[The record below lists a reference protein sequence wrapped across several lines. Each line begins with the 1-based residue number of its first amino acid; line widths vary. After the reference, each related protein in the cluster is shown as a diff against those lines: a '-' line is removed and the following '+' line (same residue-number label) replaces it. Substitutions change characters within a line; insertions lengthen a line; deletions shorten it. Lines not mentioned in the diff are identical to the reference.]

1 MSKDMNKNIILIDWL
16 SFTCRNMTKFDC
28 LKLLQLDNDINF
40 ELTYGYYG
48 YRDRLYYGGISIY
61 FNHRIVAQDYP
72 MIEFSGQGCRT
83 FETYSAINFDVL
95 LNLCVNVP
103 QSYHITR
110 IDIAYDDHTGIL
122 DIYKI
127 KDDCEKRNFVG
138 KLHNGM
144 IVDSF
149 KREVDCWSVMFG
161 SKSSDLYIR
170 IYDKARERKL
180 HDGRHWIRC
189 ETVFKQDRAFEFIKN
204 ELPIGEKL
212 RGVLHNYLRFVT
224 PNKNDINKRRW
235 NIRKYWADFLG
246 DVDKIS
252 VYTPKDVEYNLSR
265 LSRFVFK
272 QAGNSIHTYIK
283 CQGLSEFITEVLER
297 GTRLTKHQKALI
309 NDYAREMECKD
320 VINSSDFVDE
330 LQKSGVY
337 KL

>member
-28 LKLLQLDNDINF
+28 LKLLQLDNDIHF
-40 ELTYGYYG
+40 ELLHGFYGYQ
-48 YRDRLYYGGISIY
+48 DRLFFGGISIY

-83 FETYSAINFDVL
+83 FETYSKINFDVL
-95 LNLCVNVP
+95 LNLCINVP

-110 IDIAYDDHTGIL
+110 IDIAYDDHTGVL
-122 DIYKI
+122 DIDKI
-127 KDDCEKRNFVG
+127 VHDCLYRNFVG

-170 IYDKARERKL
+170 IYDKARERKIN
-180 HDGRHWIRC
+180 DGRHWIRC
-189 ETVFKQDRAFEFIKN
+189 ETVFKQDRALEFIKN
-204 ELPIGEKL
+204 SAPIGEKL
-212 RGVLHNYLRFVT
+212 RGILQNYLRFVV
-224 PNKNDINKRRW
+224 PNEDDTNKRRW
-235 NIRKYWADFLG
+235 NTRKYWSDFLG

-252 VYTPKDVEYNLSR
+252 VYTPKDVEYNLTR
-265 LSRFVFK
+265 LGRYVFK
-272 QAGNSIHTYIK
+272 QAGNSIETYIK
-283 CQGLSEFITEVLER
+283 CQGLIAFLDELLKR
-297 GTRLTKHQKALI
+297 GTRLTIQQKGLI
-309 NDYAREMECKD
+309 EQFKQQMENKD
-320 VINSSDFVDE
+320 VVSADFVEE